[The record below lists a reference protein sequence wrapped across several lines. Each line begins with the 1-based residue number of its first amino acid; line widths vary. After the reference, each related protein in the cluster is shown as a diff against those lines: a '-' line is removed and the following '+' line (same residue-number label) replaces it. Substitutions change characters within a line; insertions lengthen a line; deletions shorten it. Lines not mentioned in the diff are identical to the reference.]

1 MSASL
6 AGLDMNLRRSFGILI
21 EQCLSAQIQL
31 FRSDYEHP
39 QKSSGKLR

>member
-1 MSASL
+1 MSESL
-6 AGLDMNLRRSFGILI
+6 TGLDMNLRRSFGILF

-39 QKSSGKLR
+39 QKNSGKLR